1 MACGNETTLV
11 ACSLGKP
18 LLTTLKWDEHKNNT
32 ILYQKYKSLYL
43 NDTFFTGIESEIF
56 FNFSILDI
64 IK

>member
-56 FNFSILDI
+56 F
-64 IK
+64 